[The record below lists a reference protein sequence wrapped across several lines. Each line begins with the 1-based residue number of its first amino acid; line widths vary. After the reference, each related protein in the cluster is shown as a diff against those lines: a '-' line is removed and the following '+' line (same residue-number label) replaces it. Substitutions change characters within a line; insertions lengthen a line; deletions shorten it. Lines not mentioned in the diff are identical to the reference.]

1 MAADANL
8 HELPRATMTRTQVL
22 GDREQKLDLITRNL
36 TPQENAP
43 IAKVGECRERHGA

>member
-1 MAADANL
+1 MPANANL
-8 HELPRATMTRTQVL
+8 HELPRTTMTRTHIL

-36 TPQENAP
+36 TPQEDAP